1 MEKEFLSMTE
11 IQSVSLEILKKVSDF
26 CDENNIKYFLAYGTL
41 IGAIRHHDYIP
52 WDDDVDIM
60 MERPDYDKFLTL
72 FKEKNDVSYLEL
84 FTLESNPN
92 YPYNIARVS
101 DSRYYI
107 EVENEKPCGLGIFI
121 DIYPLDGVGHS
132 RKEALAT
139 MKKTTKYPSLIFQST
154 RVSYNLGNTKG
165 FFRKIFKFPAFIFA
179 HIMGKDYFV
188 ERLKKIVSKFQYD
201 DNEYVAVAMWASRPK
216 FYPKKWFK
224 NLIKWKFSKYEFF
237 IPNHYDEVLRESYGD
252 YMQLPP
258 EEDRIYQHLYKAY
271 KK

>member
-1 MEKEFLSMTE
+1 MEKEYLSMSE

-26 CDENNIKYFLAYGTL
+26 CDENHIKYFLAYGTL
-41 IGAIRHHDYIP
+41 IGAIRHQNYIP

-60 MERPDYDKFLTL
+60 MERPDYDKFLKL
-72 FKEKNDVSYLEL
+72 FREKNETSYLEL
-84 FTLESNPN
+84 FTLEDNPN

-121 DIYPLDGVGHS
+121 DIYPLDGVGHT
-132 RKEALAT
+132 KEEALTT

-154 RVSYNLGNTKG
+154 RESYHLGNTKG
-165 FFRKIFKFPAFIFA
+165 FIRKVLKFPTYIFA
-179 HIMGKDYFV
+179 HFIGKDFFIKK
-188 ERLKKIVSKFQYD
+188 LNKIVSNFNYTES
-201 DNEYVAVAMWASRPK
+201 EYVAVAVWASRPK
-216 FYPKKWFK
+216 FYPKEWFK
-224 NLIKWKFSKYEFF
+224 DLIKWNFGKYEFY
-237 IPNHYDEVLRESYGD
+237 IPKCYDEVLRVSYGD

-258 EEDRIYQHLYKAY
+258 VEERIYQHLYKAY